1 MRKFLAVSM
10 AALTLGT
17 TIAAGVATPA
27 AARSGYYDQYGRWHS
42 YRRNNNNSAAY
53 AIAGGIVGLALGAA
67 LSSSNRNRYGDGY
80 YNDRYYGG
88 GYNNGYYN
96 NGYYNGGYYDD
107 GYYGRNYYGGYGD
120 YGSYGRSYRTCTS
133 RRTVWDPYIGAYIT
147 KRFRYAC

>member
-17 TIAAGVATPA
+17 TIAATAVTPA
-27 AARSGYYDQYGRWHS
+27 AARSGYYDRYGRWHS
-42 YRRNNNNSAAY
+42 GSNNDAAY

-67 LSSSNRNRYGDGY
+67 LSSSSNRNRYYSGGRYYDDYGYGDSY
-80 YNDRYYGG
+80 YNG
-88 GYNNGYYN
+88 
-96 NGYYNGGYYDD
+96 YNGGYYDNY
-107 GYYGRNYYGGYGD
+107 GSYGRNYYGGYYD
-120 YGSYGRSYRTCTS
+120 NYSRPYRTCTS